1 MPNLNTPASPET
13 SAAAESQ
20 WADLCNEQGW
30 NEASQIIHLEG
41 FLRDHGLFPKFVA
54 YAEAAAAE
62 ENSGSDEAAGALA

>member
-1 MPNLNTPASPET
+1 MTDLNTPASLET

-20 WADLCNEQGW
+20 WAGLCNEQGW

-62 ENSGSDEAAGALA
+62 ENSDSAAAAGALA

>member
-41 FLRDHGLFPKFVA
+41 FLSDHGLFPKFVA

-62 ENSGSDEAAGALA
+62 ENSGSDDAAGALA

>member
-1 MPNLNTPASPET
+1 MPDLNTPASLET
-13 SAAAESQ
+13 SAAAEAQ
-20 WADLCNEQGW
+20 WAGLCKEQGW

-62 ENSGSDEAAGALA
+62 ENSGSDDAAGALA

>member
-20 WADLCNEQGW
+20 WAALCNEQGW

-41 FLRDHGLFPKFVA
+41 FLRDQGLFPKFVA

-62 ENSGSDEAAGALA
+62 ENSGSDDAAGALA